1 MMKKAIDIIKTIAE
15 RTDRVIL
22 FHSASGKDSIALLD
36 LISPYFKEIVC
47 VYMYVVKD
55 LSHINRY
62 INYACNKY
70 PNVKYVQIPH
80 FAVYSY
86 RRIGYMGC
94 EKNEKQKLYS
104 MAQLTDIV
112 REKYNIEWA
121 FFGFKQ
127 SDSMN
132 RRLMLRTYDMNGIN
146 EAQKKC
152 YPLSEYK
159 NKDVMDYIS
168 RAGLIKP
175 ESYDSKHQINLN
187 PINPKRHSDERVKL
201 QKKNLQKV
209 GVLGGIVWNEK
220 SGNLI
225 DGHRRIKAMDLHYKY
240 DGTSSTDYNVKVEV
254 VNLDDKAEKEQL
266 TYMAVGNTKPDI
278 DLIADYINDID
289 YSDVGLSEAELNDIL
304 SISGID
310 DIRLSDSLDNLLSSP
325 VKESKRLDRTDE
337 EKKAHMKEVKQQ
349 VKAVA
354 KERQLNEEAYIM
366 LSFSSYEAKAD
377 FCDLLGISTDDKF
390 AKGEGVLKLIE

>member
-1 MMKKAIDIIKTIAE
+1 MNTLWWNENYLNTIMKELKQSETRIIK
-15 RTDRVIL
+15 R
-22 FHSASGKDSIALLD
+22 
-36 LISPYFKEIVC
+36 
-47 VYMYVVKD
+47 
-55 LSHINRY
+55 
-62 INYACNKY
+62 
-70 PNVKYVQIPH
+70 
-80 FAVYSY
+80 
-86 RRIGYMGC
+86 
-94 EKNEKQKLYS
+94 
-104 MAQLTDIV
+104 
-112 REKYNIEWA
+112 
-121 FFGFKQ
+121 
-127 SDSMN
+127 
-132 RRLMLRTYDMNGIN
+132 
-146 EAQKKC
+146 
-152 YPLSEYK
+152 
-159 NKDVMDYIS
+159 
-168 RAGLIKP
+168 
-175 ESYDSKHQINLN
+175 SKINLN

-209 GVLGGIVWNEK
+209 GFLGGIVWNEK

-366 LSFSSYEAKAD
+366 LSFSSYEAKAG

>member
-1 MMKKAIDIIKTIAE
+1 MKELKQSETRIIK
-15 RTDRVIL
+15 R
-22 FHSASGKDSIALLD
+22 
-36 LISPYFKEIVC
+36 
-47 VYMYVVKD
+47 
-55 LSHINRY
+55 
-62 INYACNKY
+62 
-70 PNVKYVQIPH
+70 
-80 FAVYSY
+80 
-86 RRIGYMGC
+86 
-94 EKNEKQKLYS
+94 
-104 MAQLTDIV
+104 
-112 REKYNIEWA
+112 
-121 FFGFKQ
+121 
-127 SDSMN
+127 
-132 RRLMLRTYDMNGIN
+132 
-146 EAQKKC
+146 
-152 YPLSEYK
+152 
-159 NKDVMDYIS
+159 
-168 RAGLIKP
+168 
-175 ESYDSKHQINLN
+175 SKINLN

-209 GVLGGIVWNEK
+209 GFLGGIVWNEK

-325 VKESKRLDRTDE
+325 VKESKRLDRTEE

-377 FCDLLGISTDDKF
+377 FCGLLGISTDDKF

>member
-1 MMKKAIDIIKTIAE
+1 MNTIMKELKQSETRIIK
-15 RTDRVIL
+15 R
-22 FHSASGKDSIALLD
+22 
-36 LISPYFKEIVC
+36 
-47 VYMYVVKD
+47 
-55 LSHINRY
+55 
-62 INYACNKY
+62 
-70 PNVKYVQIPH
+70 
-80 FAVYSY
+80 
-86 RRIGYMGC
+86 
-94 EKNEKQKLYS
+94 
-104 MAQLTDIV
+104 
-112 REKYNIEWA
+112 
-121 FFGFKQ
+121 
-127 SDSMN
+127 
-132 RRLMLRTYDMNGIN
+132 
-146 EAQKKC
+146 
-152 YPLSEYK
+152 
-159 NKDVMDYIS
+159 
-168 RAGLIKP
+168 
-175 ESYDSKHQINLN
+175 SKINLN

-209 GVLGGIVWNEK
+209 GFLGGIVWNEK

-325 VKESKRLDRTDE
+325 VKESKRLDRTEE

-354 KERQLNEEAYIM
+354 K
-366 LSFSSYEAKAD
+366 D
-377 FCDLLGISTDDKF
+377 CLLYTSPSPRD
-390 AKGEGVLKLIE
+390 

>member
-1 MMKKAIDIIKTIAE
+1 MKE
-15 RTDRVIL
+15 
-22 FHSASGKDSIALLD
+22 
-36 LISPYFKEIVC
+36 
-47 VYMYVVKD
+47 
-55 LSHINRY
+55 
-62 INYACNKY
+62 NKIT
-70 PNVKYVQIPH
+70 Q
-80 FAVYSY
+80 
-86 RRIGYMGC
+86 
-94 EKNEKQKLYS
+94 
-104 MAQLTDIV
+104 
-112 REKYNIEWA
+112 
-121 FFGFKQ
+121 
-127 SDSMN
+127 
-132 RRLMLRTYDMNGIN
+132 
-146 EAQKKC
+146 
-152 YPLSEYK
+152 
-159 NKDVMDYIS
+159 
-168 RAGLIKP
+168 P
-175 ESYDSKHQINLN
+175 ESREIQRSDINFANYN
-187 PINPKRHSDERVKL
+187 PRKITQEAR
-201 QKKNLQKV
+201 KNLKANLKRV
-209 GVLGGIVWNEK
+209 GLLGGIVWNEK

-325 VKESKRLDRTDE
+325 VKESKRLDRTEE

>member
-1 MMKKAIDIIKTIAE
+1 MKELKQSETRIIK
-15 RTDRVIL
+15 R
-22 FHSASGKDSIALLD
+22 
-36 LISPYFKEIVC
+36 
-47 VYMYVVKD
+47 
-55 LSHINRY
+55 
-62 INYACNKY
+62 
-70 PNVKYVQIPH
+70 
-80 FAVYSY
+80 
-86 RRIGYMGC
+86 
-94 EKNEKQKLYS
+94 
-104 MAQLTDIV
+104 
-112 REKYNIEWA
+112 
-121 FFGFKQ
+121 
-127 SDSMN
+127 
-132 RRLMLRTYDMNGIN
+132 
-146 EAQKKC
+146 
-152 YPLSEYK
+152 
-159 NKDVMDYIS
+159 
-168 RAGLIKP
+168 
-175 ESYDSKHQINLN
+175 SKINLN

-209 GVLGGIVWNEK
+209 GFLGGIVWNEK

-325 VKESKRLDRTDE
+325 VKESKRLDRTEE

-377 FCDLLGISTDDKF
+377 FCDLLGISTDVISSL
-390 AKGEGVLKLIE
+390 KGKVF